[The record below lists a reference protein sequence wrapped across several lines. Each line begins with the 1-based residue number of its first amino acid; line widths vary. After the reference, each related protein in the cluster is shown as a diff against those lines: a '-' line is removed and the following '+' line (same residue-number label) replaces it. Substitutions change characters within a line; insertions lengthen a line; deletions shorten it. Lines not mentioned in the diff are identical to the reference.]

1 MSNLNNAKMSVRIMN
16 ALFSTILAASV
27 LSLGFALLADQFLTE
42 RIAIIGSL
50 VGLERTLNSGIAF
63 GINLPE
69 HFQMF
74 VIFLALFFVSWYAS
88 KDAKTNTSKVG
99 FGLIIGGGLANI
111 IDRLLDGTVTDFFQ
125 VGSFPVFNAA
135 DSSITI
141 GIVLLFWEMVVKKS
155 N

>member
-1 MSNLNNAKMSVRIMN
+1 MKPLWI
-16 ALFSTILAASV
+16 TILSA
-27 LSLGFALLADQFLTE
+27 LGVSIVFVLLADQFLTE
-42 RIAIIGSL
+42 RIAIIGSF

-74 VIFLALFFVSWYAS
+74 IIFLALFFVAWYAS

-111 IDRLLDGTVTDFFQ
+111 IDRLLNGTVTDFLQ

-135 DSSITI
+135 DSCITV
-141 GIVLLFWEMVVKKS
+141 GIVVLFWEMVVNRK
-155 N
+155 

>member
-1 MSNLNNAKMSVRIMN
+1 MS
-16 ALFSTILAASV
+16 ALFSTIIVASA
-27 LSLGFALLADQFLTE
+27 LSLGFALLVDQFLVE
-42 RIAIIGSL
+42 RIAIIGSFI
-50 VGLERTLNSGIAF
+50 GLERTLNSGVAF

-74 VIFLALFFVSWYAS
+74 VIFLALFFVAWYAS
-88 KDAKTNTSKVG
+88 KDAKTNASKVG

-135 DSSITI
+135 DSCITV
-141 GIVLLFWEMVVKKS
+141 GIIMLFIDMVVIGRKK
-155 N
+155 